1 MRRCVV
7 GLILSVA
14 ALSGCTSVKER
25 TYFLGSVEDEA
36 HPATYL
42 GMPLQSGQVVL
53 SEAPG
58 AYSFLFSI
66 GTERYSNFTH
76 GGLLVMEDGKPFVY
90 EMTGEYKV
98 GFHDAPTDG
107 IEGFCRR
114 LPFMDYVRGNLYVEV
129 FDPPEGVDSKK
140 VTDWVL
146 KQYRD
151 QPEFDAYFNWNEH
164 GALFCNEFVQLALEA
179 GGGPPVQLRQ
189 VRQNPSLQ
197 RLLVWAKVENEWGL
211 PAGTFADPGRSVT
224 ALGQFS
230 SRTAASCYFAA
241 KEEIH
246 RRFGPEQVLGNIFV
260 MTSLSDIVLRQEIVF
275 FLREAVLLFAEERRQ
290 PSLETVRGA
299 VVELAE
305 RLFGVGTT
313 NPASDAG

>member
-1 MRRCVV
+1 MRLSIAAVLL
-7 GLILSVA
+7 GLV

-25 TYFLGSVEDEA
+25 TYFLGSVEDDA
-36 HPATYL
+36 HPPTYL

-76 GGLLVMEDGKPFVY
+76 GGILVMEEGKPFVY

-107 IEGFCRR
+107 IEGYCRK

-129 FDPPEGVDSKK
+129 FDPPEGVDSSQ
-140 VTDWVL
+140 VTTWVQT
-146 KQYRD
+146 QYRD
-151 QPEFDAYFNWNEH
+151 QPEFDAYFNWNDHE
-164 GALFCNEFVQLALEA
+164 ALFCNEFVQLALEA
-179 GGGPPVQLRQ
+179 GGGAPVELRQ

-197 RLLVWAKVENEWGL
+197 RMLVWAKVENEWGL
-211 PAGTFADPGRSVT
+211 TAGTFADPDRSVT

-230 SRTAASCYFAA
+230 SRTAATCYFAA

-246 RRFGPEQVLGNIFV
+246 RRFGPDQVLGNIFV

-275 FLREAVLLFAEERRQ
+275 FLREAVLLFAEKKRK
-290 PSLETVRGA
+290 PSSEAIRA
-299 VVELAE
+299 AIAELAE
-305 RLFGVGTT
+305 RLFGVGTLD
-313 NPASDAG
+313 PASQAG